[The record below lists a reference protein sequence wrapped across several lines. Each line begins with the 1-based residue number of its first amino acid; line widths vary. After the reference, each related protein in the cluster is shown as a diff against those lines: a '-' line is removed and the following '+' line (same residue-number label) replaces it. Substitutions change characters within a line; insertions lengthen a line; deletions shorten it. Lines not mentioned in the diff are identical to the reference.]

1 MKKIAALAV
10 ATTMIITTCIPVFA
24 APGNAQT
31 TNTPTAT
38 ARAAQTPAATV
49 TAEQAK
55 AIALK
60 NAGLTEQ
67 EVRFVKNQLEYDD
80 GILQY
85 DIEFVKGQ
93 TEYEYDID
101 AATGAIISVDI
112 DIVHSII

>member
-1 MKKIAALAV
+1 MKRIAALAL
-10 ATTMIITTCIPVFA
+10 ATTMMITTCIPVFA
-24 APGNAQT
+24 APAGTQT
-31 TNTPTAT
+31 AKAPAAT
-38 ARAAQTPAATV
+38 AQAAQTPAATV

-60 NAGLTEQ
+60 SAGLTEQ

-93 TEYEYDID
+93 TEYEYDIN
-101 AATGAIISVDI
+101 ATTGAIISTDI
-112 DIVHSII
+112 DLVHSIF

>member
-1 MKKIAALAV
+1 MKRIAALAIV
-10 ATTMIITTCIPVFA
+10 TTMMITTCIPVFA
-24 APGNAQT
+24 APANTQT
-31 TNTPTAT
+31 ANTPAAT
-38 ARAAQTPAATV
+38 AQAQIPAATV

-93 TEYEYDID
+93 TEYEYDIN
-101 AATGAIISVDI
+101 ATTGAIISTDI
-112 DIVHSII
+112 DIVHSIF